1 MQSLE
6 QGRNTAATLA
16 KCLGLIASERGCNLK
31 ERKTHL
37 QAAVWVLTRQSGCHH
52 CAWQTALTR
61 AFVKAAPAAQSSKGH
76 CLLDNTQLTLLKIRL
91 FKKKKKKK
99 PVSLCSSVS
108 TQSPDNRRHT
118 PSFLPLEA
126 QRSWPSPFFTRVPLV
141 RLWPLLWR
149 TEYVRQGE
157 ISGRETQAQLG
168 LFTGDT

>member
-52 CAWQTALTR
+52 CSWQTALTW

-76 CLLDNTQLTLLKIRL
+76 CLLDNKHTVDSAENQTI
-91 FKKKKKKK
+91 KKKI

-149 TEYVRQGE
+149 TEYVCQGK
-157 ISGRETQAQLG
+157 ISGRETRAQLG